1 MRRLLVCLVF
11 LISLT
16 ACAHER
22 PTSVESV
29 SVQTVSVGSV
39 DIGYKIVGQGEP
51 LLMIM
56 GYAGTM
62 DVWDPALVQSLAQSY
77 QVILF
82 DNRNMG
88 YSSSSPETVTITLM
102 AQDALGLLDALGV
115 ESAHVLG
122 WSMGSVIAQEM
133 VLDQPVKV
141 DKLMLYGSAYE
152 REPVMAALKRF
163 DGLKPEEFA
172 TMLFPKAWV
181 SQHPDIYSRLPSS
194 SIPPTPEAINRQ
206 RQALAMW
213 AGTADRLSKITNDT
227 LLVVGEEDAIT
238 PLGQSLA
245 MSDMIDGAWLVR
257 FKNAGHWLM
266 YQAPEDLASVVK
278 TFIETDHN
286 LLN

>member
-1 MRRLLVCLVF
+1 
-11 LISLT
+11 
-16 ACAHER
+16 
-22 PTSVESV
+22 
-29 SVQTVSVGSV
+29 
-39 DIGYKIVGQGEP
+39 
-51 LLMIM
+51 MIM